1 MVFQPSP
8 NKSEPMVT
16 IRGLGIRFPKS
27 RRPALDHVDAE
38 IWGGRMTGLVGPDGA
53 GKTTLI
59 RIITGLL
66 IPSEGELKILGFDPV
81 GESEQIHRRC
91 GYMPQRFGLYE
102 DLNVMQNLR
111 LYADLRGV
119 LGDEREQTFARL
131 LEFTDLKRFTG
142 RKAGALSGG
151 MKQKLGLA
159 CALLSKPT
167 LLLLDEPSVGVDPI
181 SRRDLWKMVQELVS
195 EGIGVLWST
204 AYLEEADLCDQV
216 ILLNEGKKLFSGA
229 PKQLTKRV
237 ESRTFTMT
245 AHEGRRKILARALQ
259 DDSVMDGV
267 VQGEAIRLVFRDRDI
282 RFKPES
288 VGAGENTKLRP
299 VPPRFEDAF
308 IDVLGG
314 STKGESPMARVMK
327 PIPGSDRPAI
337 ECRGLTK
344 RFGDFLATDRVTFS
358 VQRGEIFGLLGPNGA
373 GKSTTFKMLCGLL
386 PPSAGAARVA
396 GFDLQEAASQ
406 ARNRLGYM
414 AQKFSLYGNLTVGQ
428 NLEFFSGIYGL
439 SGGPKQEAV
448 VRMVE
453 IFGLQD
459 YLGMSSGQLPLGF
472 KQRLAM
478 ACSLMHEPDVLFLD
492 EPTSGVDPIA
502 RREFWT
508 HINAL
513 VEKGRTV
520 LVTTHFM
527 DEAEY
532 CDRIA
537 LIYHGKVI
545 ALGTPDELKRSART
559 GECPEPTMEDA
570 FVALIE
576 NSGGAPASGSAQLK
590 ARIPALSQKAPS
602 VRTSLVSEYQAC
614 GRRLCAL
621 IAKEA
626 IQIVNDPSS
635 ILTAFVLPILLLF
648 LFGYAVSLDSTKI
661 KLGIAIE
668 DRSPEVE
675 SLLAAFRNSKYFILE
690 VSFWRKELEQD
701 LVAGKI
707 RGLVVVPIDFSRRR
721 QGNGGSSIQIIA
733 DGSEPTTA
741 NFVQNYARGVA
752 ELWLQQRSL
761 ETAAPMPV
769 LVNIENRM
777 WFNPSLE
784 SKNYIVPGSIAIII
798 TMIGTLLTAMVV
810 AREWERGTM
819 EALMATPVR
828 IQEIILGKLLPYF
841 GLGLGSMFFCTAVAI
856 LVFQTPF
863 RGSFWS
869 LFIFTSLYLFTC
881 LGIGLLVSTLA
892 KSQYVAAQF
901 ALVLGFLPAVQLSG
915 FIFEISSMPRI
926 IQGLSYLFPAR
937 YFVQGLQSI
946 FLAGDVTSILVSN
959 GLALLGFS
967 LLLFLANARI
977 THKRLA

>member
-1 MVFQPSP
+1 M
-8 NKSEPMVT
+8 
-16 IRGLGIRFPKS
+16 
-27 RRPALDHVDAE
+27 
-38 IWGGRMTGLVGPDGA
+38 
-53 GKTTLI
+53 
-59 RIITGLL
+59 
-66 IPSEGELKILGFDPV
+66 GE
-81 GESEQIHRRC
+81 
-91 GYMPQRFGLYE
+91 
-102 DLNVMQNLR
+102 
-111 LYADLRGV
+111 
-119 LGDEREQTFARL
+119 EREQAFARL

-142 RKAGALSGG
+142 RKASALSGG

-159 CALLSKPT
+159 CALLSKPE

-181 SRRDLWKMVQELVS
+181 SRRDLWLMVQELVS

-204 AYLEEADLCDQV
+204 AYLDEADLCGHV
-216 ILLNEGKKLFSGA
+216 ILLNEGQKLFSGP
-229 PKQLTKRV
+229 PKELTRRV
-237 ESRTFTMT
+237 RRRTFAMT
-245 AHEGRRKILARALQ
+245 AHEGRRQILARALQ
-259 DDSVMDGV
+259 DESVVDGV
-267 VQGEAIRLVFRDRDI
+267 VQGESIRLVFRDSTI
-282 RFKPES
+282 LFNPLS
-288 VGAGENTKLRP
+288 VGAEAGTELRP
-299 VPPRFEDAF
+299 VAPRFEDAF

-314 STKGESPMARVMK
+314 GPKGESAVANAMQAIPRDDQ
-327 PIPGSDRPAI
+327 PII
-337 ECRGLTK
+337 ECRELTK
-344 RFGDFLATDRVTFS
+344 RFGGFVAADHITFS

-373 GKSTTFKMLCGLL
+373 GKSTIFKMLCGLL
-386 PPSAGAARVA
+386 QPSDGEARVA
-396 GFDLQEAASQ
+396 GFDLHTAASQ
-406 ARNRLGYM
+406 ARNRLGYV
-414 AQKFSLYGNLTVGQ
+414 AQKFSLYGNLTVRQ

-439 SGGPKQEAV
+439 TGQSRQKAV
-448 VRMVE
+448 DRMVQ
-453 IFGLQD
+453 IFGFEERLS
-459 YLGMSSGQLPLGF
+459 MASGQLPLGF

-520 LVTTHFM
+520 MVTTHFM

-545 ALGTPDELKRSART
+545 ALGTPDELKRGVRST
-559 GECPEPTMEDA
+559 QCPDPTMEDA

-576 NSGGAPASGSAQLK
+576 RFSGKPGEGTANLDSRAPVLSRKAVCLQPNAGNRYQSSA
-590 ARIPALSQKAPS
+590 
-602 VRTSLVSEYQAC
+602 
-614 GRRLCAL
+614 RRLFAL
-621 IAKEA
+621 VRKEA

-635 ILTAFVLPILLLF
+635 ILIAFVLPVMMLF

-661 KLGIAIE
+661 KLGFAME

-675 SLLAAFRNSKYFILE
+675 SLLAAFRDSKYFILK

-701 LVAGKI
+701 LVAGRI
-707 RGLVVVPIDFSRRR
+707 RGLVIVPIDFSRRR
-721 QGNGGSSIQIIA
+721 QRNSETSLQIIA

-741 NFVQNYARGVA
+741 NFVQNYAHGVA

-761 ETAAPMPV
+761 ETAGVMPT
-769 LVNIENRM
+769 LVNIESRM

-819 EALMATPVR
+819 EAIMATPVR

-841 GLGLGSMFFCTAVAI
+841 GLGLGSMFFCTVVSI
-856 LVFQTPF
+856 FIFHTPF

-869 LFIFTSLYLFTC
+869 LFLLTSLYLSTC
-881 LGIGLLVSTLA
+881 LGIGLFVSTLA
-892 KSQYVAAQF
+892 KSQFVAAQF

-915 FIFEISSMPRI
+915 FIFEISSMPRF
-926 IQGLSYLFPAR
+926 IQGLTYLFPAR
-937 YFVQGLQSI
+937 YFVQSLQSI
-946 FLAGDVTSILVSN
+946 FMAGDVIPILVAN
-959 GLALLGFS
+959 GSALLGFS
-967 LLLFLANARI
+967 VLFFLLNAGI